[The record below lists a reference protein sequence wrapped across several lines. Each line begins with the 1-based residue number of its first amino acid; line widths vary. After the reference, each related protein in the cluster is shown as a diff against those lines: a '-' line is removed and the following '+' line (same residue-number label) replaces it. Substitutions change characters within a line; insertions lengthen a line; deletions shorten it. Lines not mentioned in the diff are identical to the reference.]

1 MLKNRHSPLMQLDDL
16 KYRKLEDI
24 EMDRFLKSIE
34 YIEAHLSEK
43 ISVHEIAQSSH
54 YSTYHYS
61 RVFKALVGDTPKE
74 YLRKRRLTLAAKR
87 LLTEEVGILEL
98 ALESQFE
105 SQEAFTRAFKALFDM
120 TPAQYRKIN
129 EPFRL
134 LYKKPFNEA
143 DLDFL
148 QNNLS
153 MEPEIISQ
161 PAMKIVGI
169 ANQYDDGDLS
179 LPKLWSGFRPYR
191 DKIPNRVGTDF
202 FGIYE
207 CYEESEDVT
216 RFVYI
221 CSAQVENFDDVPDG
235 LITRELEAQTYARF
249 THIGPLSKL
258 EDTLRYIWGSWL
270 PKSQYEYANKPDF
283 ELLPAGFNNADPNNK
298 IYLNIPITK
307 KP

>member
-1 MLKNRHSPLMQLDDL
+1 MQ
-16 KYRKLEDI
+16 
-24 EMDRFLKSIE
+24 RFFKSIE
-34 YIEAHLSEK
+34 YIEQHLYDK
-43 ISVHEIAQSSH
+43 ISVHEIAAASH

-87 LLTEEVGILEL
+87 LLTEDVGILEL
-98 ALESQFE
+98 AIDCQFD
-105 SQEAFTRAFKALFDM
+105 SQEAFTRAFKALFNM

-134 LYKKPFNEA
+134 LYKKPFSE
-143 DLDFL
+143 DDMDFL
-148 QNNLS
+148 QHGIT
-153 MEPEIISQ
+153 MEPDIVEQ

-169 ANQYDDGDLS
+169 ATQYDDGDLS
-179 LPKLWSGFRPYR
+179 LPKLWSAFRPYR
-191 DKIPNRVGTDF
+191 DSIPNRVGSDF

-207 CYEESEDVT
+207 CYEEDDDNT

-235 LITRELEAQTYARF
+235 LITRELDAQTYARF
-249 THIGPLSKL
+249 THTGPIARL

-270 PKSQYEYANKPDF
+270 PKSDYQYANKPDF
-283 ELLPAGFNNADPNNK
+283 ELLPAGFNDADPNNK
-298 IYLNIPITK
+298 IYLNIPVTRK
-307 KP
+307 

>member
-1 MLKNRHSPLMQLDDL
+1 MQ
-16 KYRKLEDI
+16 
-24 EMDRFLKSIE
+24 RFFKSIE
-34 YIEAHLSEK
+34 YIEQHLYDK
-43 ISVHEIAQSSH
+43 ISVHEIAAASH

-98 ALESQFE
+98 AIDCQFD
-105 SQEAFTRAFKALFDM
+105 SQEAFTRAFKALFNM

-134 LYKKPFNEA
+134 LYKKPFSEE
-143 DLDFL
+143 DMEFL
-148 QNNLS
+148 QQGIS
-153 MEPEIISQ
+153 MEPEIVEQ
-161 PAMKIVGI
+161 AAMKIVGI
-169 ANQYDDGDLS
+169 ATQYDDGDLS
-179 LPKLWSGFRPYR
+179 LPKLWSAFRPYR
-191 DKIPNRVGTDF
+191 DNIPNRVGSDF

-207 CYEESEDVT
+207 CYEEDDNNT

-221 CSAQVENFDDVPDG
+221 CSAQVANFDEVPEG

-249 THIGPLSKL
+249 THTGPIARL

-270 PKSQYEYANKPDF
+270 PKSNYEYADKPDF
-283 ELLPAGFNNADPNNK
+283 ELLPAGFNDQDPDNK
-298 IYLNIPITK
+298 IYLNIPVTHK
-307 KP
+307 